1 MGFWRNV
8 GYVWSVL
15 MILAGIALLPYGL
28 VSVLLGIFLIF
39 ILRHNAHEERME
51 KYMNRM
57 TDMSEDATD
66 KALFK
71 EWLEKRKQ
79 HGI

>member
-15 MILAGIALLPYGL
+15 MIICGLILLPFGL
-28 VSVLLGIFLIF
+28 ISVLLGIFLIF

>member
-8 GYVWSVL
+8 GYVWAAL
-15 MILAGIALLPYGL
+15 MIIFGILLFPFGL
-28 VSVLLGIFLIF
+28 ISVILGIVLIM

-71 EWLEKRKQ
+71 EWLAKKKSKL
-79 HGI
+79 G